1 MYHKTTLRCPVCK
14 KVMDVITGPGE
25 QTGMGEAMLGGDSR
39 REHAKSYPECVGK
52 PGWERGWD
60 SSMEMYE
67 GEFKS

>member
-1 MYHKTTLRCPVCK
+1 
-14 KVMDVITGPGE
+14 MDVITGPGE